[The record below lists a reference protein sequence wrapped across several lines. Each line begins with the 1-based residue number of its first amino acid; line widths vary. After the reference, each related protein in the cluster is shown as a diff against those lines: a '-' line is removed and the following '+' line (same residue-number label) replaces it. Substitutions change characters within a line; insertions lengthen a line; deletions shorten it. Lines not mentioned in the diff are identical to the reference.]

1 MKTDYRIYKLSIL
14 ELTEGLFIYFVAAA
28 GISYL
33 FYNSFIPV
41 LFMIPL
47 SVYAMKMFK
56 TSKCEKRKKKLYEE
70 FKDMVQSLSS
80 GLEAGYSFEKA
91 FDGAYEE
98 MVRLHGADSCI
109 SLELK
114 GIIKGIK
121 LNENVENLL
130 VDFGERSG
138 VQDISDFSQIISV
151 AKRTGGNMIKIMKRT
166 SENICRKLEVENE
179 IDTLVTSKKF
189 EQRIMTAMPFLII
202 CYLRIANDGYIDI
215 LYQNMGGKII
225 MTICLAVCAFSFV
238 WGRKIINIGV

>member
-1 MKTDYRIYKLSIL
+1 MKTDYRVYKLSLPEII
-14 ELTEGLFIYFVAAA
+14 EGIIIYFAAAA

-47 SVYAMKMFK
+47 SIYAMKMLK
-56 TSKCEKRKKKLYEE
+56 ASKCEKRQKELYEE

-98 MVRLHGADSCI
+98 MVGLHGANSCI
-109 SLELK
+109 SEELK
-114 GIIKGIK
+114 VIIKGIK

-138 VQDISDFSQIISV
+138 IQDILDFSQIISV

-202 CYLRIANDGYIDI
+202 CYLRVANDGYIDI
-215 LYQNMGGKII
+215 LYQGIGGRII
-225 MTICLAVCAFSFV
+225 MTVCLIVCAFSFV
-238 WGRKIINIGV
+238 WGRKIVNIGV